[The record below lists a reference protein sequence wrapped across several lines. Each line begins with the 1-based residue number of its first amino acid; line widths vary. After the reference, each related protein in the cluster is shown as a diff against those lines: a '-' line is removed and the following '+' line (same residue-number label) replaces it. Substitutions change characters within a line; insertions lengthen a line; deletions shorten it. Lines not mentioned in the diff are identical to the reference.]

1 MLNGTEERHMT
12 TDDPVRRALAAVADA
27 DASRHAPPH
36 LERAVLDALDQ
47 QMNPRFFQRCVA
59 TAWAYRHAVA
69 AMALAVIVT
78 ATMYFGGLG
87 DVFDRRSLTTQREPL
102 RPTIEHPS
110 VQTEAQPIQTTQG
123 SGDVAQRVLVR
134 LPRAMLP
141 MLGVPIINP
150 DAPGTV
156 NLEVILR
163 EDGLAKTIRI
173 VP

>member
-1 MLNGTEERHMT
+1 MKPMT
-12 TDDPVRRALAAVADA
+12 TDDPVRRALAALADA

-36 LERAVLDALDQ
+36 LERAVLDGIDRR
-47 QMNPRFFQRCVA
+47 MNHGYFRRCIAAV
-59 TAWAYRHAVA
+59 WAYRHAA
-69 AMALAVIVT
+69 AAIALALIVT
-78 ATMYFGGLG
+78 SAIYFDIGHVL
-87 DVFDRRSLTTQREPL
+87 DRSRGITQRVSDT
-102 RPTIEHPS
+102 RTTEHPS
-110 VQTEAQPIQTTQG
+110 VRTGMDAFLTTPPEG
-123 SGDVAQRVLVR
+123 EIAQRVLVR

-156 NLEVILR
+156 NLEVVLT

>member
-1 MLNGTEERHMT
+1 MT

-36 LERAVLDALDQ
+36 LERAVLDALDH
-47 QMNPRFFQRCVA
+47 QMNSGYLQRCVA
-59 TAWAYRHAVA
+59 TAWAHRHAVA
-69 AMALAVIVT
+69 AIALAVIVT
-78 ATMYFGGLG
+78 ATIYLGGLG
-87 DVFDRRSLTTQREPL
+87 HVFDRRSLTTREPL
-102 RPTIEHPS
+102 TPTTEHPS
-110 VQTEAQPIQTTQG
+110 VQTEARTIEPTLR

-134 LPRAMLP
+134 FPRAMLP

-156 NLEVILR
+156 NLEVTLR

>member
-1 MLNGTEERHMT
+1 MN
-12 TDDPVRRALAAVADA
+12 
-27 DASRHAPPH
+27 SRY
-36 LERAVLDALDQ
+36 
-47 QMNPRFFQRCVA
+47 FQRCVA

-69 AMALAVIVT
+69 AIALVVIVT

-87 DVFDRRSLTTQREPL
+87 HVLDRGPLTTQREPL
-102 RPTIEHPS
+102 TPRVIENRS
-110 VQTEAQPIQTTQG
+110 VQTEAQTIEATQR

-156 NLEVILR
+156 NLEVVLR
-163 EDGLAKTIRI
+163 EDGLAQTIRI